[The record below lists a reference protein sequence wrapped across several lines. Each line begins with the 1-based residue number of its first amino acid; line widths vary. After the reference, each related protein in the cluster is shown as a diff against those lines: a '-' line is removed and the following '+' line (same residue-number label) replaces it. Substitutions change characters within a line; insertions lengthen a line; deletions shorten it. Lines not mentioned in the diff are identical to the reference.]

1 MDDCPGDGMVGPG
14 LVPEELIEYCDGA
27 ELVGVE
33 EKIVPLLICEIDANG
48 VDDDV
53 LFLKKEILV

>member
-1 MDDCPGDGMVGPG
+1 MVGPG
-14 LVPEELIEYCDGA
+14 LEPEELIEYCVCA
-27 ELVGVE
+27 ELVWVE
-33 EKIVPLLICEIDANG
+33 GKIVAALICELDANG